1 MNPARTGIDELLE
14 LKRSSQPPWPVVC
27 VQADERTFKR
37 YTLEEPCV
45 LKLWQLC
52 MLHSYVDCDYMGG
65 KGFELL
71 MWAWRPN
78 RVNIDVH
85 MTGGM
90 PHEPTLEEKLRDNVL
105 RAGEALRKGELRS
118 QDRKF
123 SERSYESMVDAE
135 AFRAWHFRS
144 SCPCSDPGRCDRARR
159 PCASPIRRGGFSC

>member
-37 YTLEEPCV
+37 YTLQEPCV

-135 AFRAWHFRS
+135 AFRAWALQVEL
-144 SCPCSDPGRCDRARR
+144 PVLGPW
-159 PCASPIRRGGFSC
+159 PL